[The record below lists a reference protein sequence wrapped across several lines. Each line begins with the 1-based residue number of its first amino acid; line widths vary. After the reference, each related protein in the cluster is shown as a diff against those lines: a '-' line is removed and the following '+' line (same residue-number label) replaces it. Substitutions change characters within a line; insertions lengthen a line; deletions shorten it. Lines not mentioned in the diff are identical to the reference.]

1 MRVCFICNE
10 YPPGPHGGIGTFTQ
24 LMARALVRTG
34 NEVRVVGGYSADYP
48 APAYEEDNGVRVW
61 RFHGATHRAGKVLA
75 RYRIFQ
81 LVARWSCEGQ
91 IDLLEAP
98 DWEGW
103 IAGFRL
109 PVPIVVRFNGSTT
122 YFAAETAQRVR
133 PVTFLLEWASMRGAD
148 FFCSASQYTAD
159 KTQRLFR
166 LRHRPIAILH
176 NPVELPSER
185 PVMPR
190 SVNQVV
196 FTGTLT
202 WKKGVLSLITA
213 WKRVLQVC
221 PASEL
226 HIFGRDGIT
235 KNGKSMRQFLLSKIE
250 NSARTTVHFH
260 GHVRREELF
269 RALQLA
275 RVAVFPSYVEAFAIA
290 PMEAMACACPTIYS
304 SRSSGPELMED
315 EQHGLLVDPSRP
327 EEISESIIRVLND
340 DDLARRLGEAG
351 RGRIEESF
359 WIEILRERNEV
370 FYRGCIDNFRKRR
383 RF

>member
-24 LMARALVRTG
+24 LMARALVRAG
-34 NEVRVVGGYSADYP
+34 NEVRVVGGYSSDYP

-61 RFHGATHRAGKVLA
+61 RFTGAIHRRGKMLA

-81 LVARWSCEGQ
+81 LVARWCREGE

-103 IAGFRL
+103 NAGFRL
-109 PVPIVVRFNGSTT
+109 PVPIIVRFNGSST
-122 YFAAETAQRVR
+122 YFAAETAQRVQ

-148 FFCSASQYTAD
+148 FFCSASRYTAD

-166 LRHRPIAILH
+166 LRRRPIAVLY
-176 NPVELPSER
+176 NPVEVPSER
-185 PVMPR
+185 PAIPR

-202 WKKGVLSLITA
+202 SKKGVLSLITA
-213 WKRVLQVC
+213 WKRVHVVRPL
-221 PASEL
+221 SEL

-235 KNGKSMRQFLLSKIE
+235 ENGHSMLQFLLSQIE
-250 NSARTTVHFH
+250 NSARSSVHFH
-260 GHVRREELF
+260 GQVEREEVF
-269 RALQLA
+269 QALEQA
-275 RVAVFPSYVEAFAIA
+275 RVAVFPSHAEAFAIA

-304 SRSSGPELMED
+304 SRSSGLELMEH
-315 EQHGLLVDPSRP
+315 ERHGLLVDPSHP
-327 EEISESIIRVLND
+327 EELAESILRVLND

-351 RGRIEESF
+351 RRRVEESF
-359 WIEILRERNEV
+359 SIEILREQNEA
-370 FYRGCIDNFRKRR
+370 FYRDCIENFRKRR